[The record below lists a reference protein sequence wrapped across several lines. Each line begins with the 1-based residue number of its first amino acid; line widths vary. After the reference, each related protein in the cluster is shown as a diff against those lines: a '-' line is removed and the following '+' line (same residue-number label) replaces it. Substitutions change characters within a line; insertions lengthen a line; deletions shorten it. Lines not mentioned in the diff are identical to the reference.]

1 MREHDIVLIE
11 TRYCL
16 RLYWTEGAKVSDSF
30 WRGEVTV
37 YIHTTGPSNTDI
49 QLRVFSSVYF
59 RYHTPNVVYIKT
71 EDPDLPAFYFDPLIN
86 PISHRHVTKVT
97 YCQSSPWFFR
107 VAVFI
112 RLGTFYE
119 ALRIVNC
126 LVLLILYQSSCS
138 HYQYLN
144 FIYSIW
150 HHYLQQ
156 CFIEI
161 LLAFLS

>member
-1 MREHDIVLIE
+1 M
-11 TRYCL
+11 
-16 RLYWTEGAKVSDSF
+16 
-30 WRGEVTV
+30 
-37 YIHTTGPSNTDI
+37 
-49 QLRVFSSVYF
+49 
-59 RYHTPNVVYIKT
+59 YIKT

-97 YCQSSPWFFR
+97 YCQLSPWFFR

-126 LVLLILYQSSCS
+126 LVLLILYQISCS

-150 HHYLQQ
+150 HHYL
-156 CFIEI
+156 
-161 LLAFLS
+161 